1 MIHTL
6 MESKNTHTNEL
17 PPHPFLALGTWAMGG
32 EAPWGYGPCPEDT
45 AHEAITEALALG
57 CRHFDTAALFGD
69 GAVERLLGSLLP
81 PDAQI
86 TTRVGCRLEND
97 HPVADFSPDHLLKQV
112 ADSAKRLG
120 RTKIDRV
127 LLHTPSPGALR
138 DRHAM
143 DALISLRESG
153 MVAAV
158 GASVF
163 EPDEAALAIDRGAD
177 WVCIPYNPINR
188 KAETSLFSAARAA
201 GCKVQV
207 REVLHNGR
215 LTDHPRNMATV
226 SQFDVRREWPEF
238 LYQRLQMAA
247 DTIRQ
252 TVPEQTVVSTCI
264 GYALSHPQVDAVV
277 VGCRTPKQ
285 VRAAFSKT
293 LPLDQEQRQRLEN
306 ALYGRVSG

>member
-1 MIHTL
+1 
-6 MESKNTHTNEL
+6 MESKNTHTGGPAPTTRPE
-17 PPHPFLALGTWAMGG
+17 LALGTWALAG
-32 EAPWGYGPCPEDT
+32 EAPWGYGPCPPKT
-45 AHEAITEALALG
+45 ARDAITEALGLG

-69 GAVERLLGSLLP
+69 GAVEILLAELLP
-81 PDAQI
+81 PDARI
-86 TTRVGCRLEND
+86 TTRVGCRVEND
-97 HPVADFSPDHLLKQV
+97 LPVADFSPGHMIDQV
-112 ADSAKRLG
+112 ATSAKRLG
-120 RTKIDRV
+120 RTRIDRV
-127 LLHTPSPGALR
+127 LLHTPSTGALR

-143 DALISLRESG
+143 DALIFLRDAG
-153 MVAAV
+153 VVGAV

-163 EPDEAALAIDRGAD
+163 EPDEAVLAIERGAD

-188 KAETSLFSAARAA
+188 KAETSLFATARAA

-215 LTDHPRNMATV
+215 LTDRPRDMATV

-252 TVPEQTVVSTCI
+252 SVPQQTVVKTCI
-264 GYALSHPQVDAVV
+264 GYALSHPDVDSVV
-277 VGCRTPKQ
+277 VGCRTPEQ

-293 LPLDQEQRQRLEN
+293 LPLDQEQRQRLEET
-306 ALYGRVSG
+306 LYKTG